1 MTKWDAKIGDYY
13 FSVIDVVD
21 ALEISKI
28 HHNIGGHLKVVLMI
42 KNGQSVTISNR
53 LKMPAKDGKLC
64 ETDVANTKQLFVSYN
79 LFLLKKQNHLNNG

>member
-28 HHNIGGHLKVVLMI
+28 HHNIGGHLKVVLM
-42 KNGQSVTISNR
+42 K
-53 LKMPAKDGKLC
+53 KMVKVL
-64 ETDVANTKQLFVSYN
+64 Q
-79 LFLLKKQNHLNNG
+79 FLTG